1 MKFSIII
8 NKSAN
13 FYFFIQNLSEW
24 HFSNRKDYNV
34 LWRKELGQFSSQEE
48 NALKQLKEI
57 HSRYPFGKLYLGR
70 QFFLEE
76 NPWAILE
83 PKLSPED
90 FTNLENIFSSFKK
103 KFDNFYSK
111 ELILLEKWQMTLQ
124 KKLDNENL
132 ITAINATL
140 AKLYDAPPFSKDIII
155 HLLPSNEN
163 HSGGAGGII
172 DNRSINL
179 EISRSPLERVS
190 HAIGIIFHEITH
202 LYFEK
207 QSFLLRVNKK
217 YLNNSDAV
225 NLVKEAT
232 NSSLFPNG
240 ALGIKFLNIKDG
252 LLNAKIPSKYT
263 GKLLILTNKYIGE
276 GRQFDDEYIETIY
289 SLVSELKGARSLIK
303 KSFSAFR

>member
-1 MKFSIII
+1 MNFSIVI

-57 HSRYPFGKLYLGR
+57 HLRYPFGKLYLGR

-76 NPWAILE
+76 NPWTPLKQ
-83 PKLSPED
+83 KLPQGD
-90 FTNLENIFSSFKK
+90 FTNLKSIFSLLEK
-103 KFDNFYSK
+103 KFDSFYKK
-111 ELILLEKWQMTLQ
+111 ELILLKRWQTILR
-124 KKLDNENL
+124 KELSNENL
-132 ITAINATL
+132 ITTVNIIL
-140 AKLYDAPPFSKDIII
+140 AKLYGALPFSKEITIY
-155 HLLPSNEN
+155 LLPSDES
-163 HSGGAGGII
+163 HSGGTGGII

-179 EISRSPLERVS
+179 EISRSPLERVN
-190 HAIGIIFHEITH
+190 HAIGIIFHEIIH

-217 YLNNSDAV
+217 YPNDADAV

-232 NSSLFPNG
+232 SSSLFPNG
-240 ALGIKFLNIKDG
+240 VLGIKFLNIKNE
-252 LLNAKIPSKYT
+252 LLHAKIPQEYT
-263 GKLLILTNKYIGE
+263 KELLLLANRYIE
-276 GRQFDDEYIETIY
+276 KEKPFDDEYIETIY
-289 SLVSELKGARSLIK
+289 SLVSELKGVLK
-303 KSFSAFR
+303 